1 MKKTYYRVSEA
12 ASLLQ
17 VSASTLR
24 KYTEQGL
31 IECSRNHAG
40 QRVYTPEQI
49 KNFLGEALDTQISNK
64 KVVFYI
70 RASDGSQARLKTQT
84 ELLKEEFGEPL
95 RVFQDKASGLNENRA
110 GLNSLLNRAK
120 KKEFD
125 FVAITAKDRL
135 TRFGF
140 AYLERLLGDNGIEIL
155 VLDNHEAH
163 KETLEEKL
171 MKDFMS
177 LIASFSGKFYRLR
190 GNEQK
195 RKLIDA
201 ARKRIIDE

>member
-1 MKKTYYRVSEA
+1 MKTYYRVSEA

-24 KYTEQGL
+24 KYTERGL

-49 KNFLGEALDTQISNK
+49 KSFLGNTGQTENISK
-64 KVVFYI
+64 RVVFYI
-70 RASDGSQARLKTQT
+70 RASDGSRTRLNTQK
-84 ELLKEEFGEPL
+84 ELLREEHGEPL
-95 RVFQDKASGLNENRA
+95 RVYQDKASGLNENRT
-110 GLNSLLNRAK
+110 GLNSLLSRAK
-120 KKEFD
+120 KNEFD
-125 FVAITAKDRL
+125 VVAITAKDRL

-140 AYLERLLGDNGIEIL
+140 SYLERWLNDYGVEIL
-155 VLDNHEAH
+155 VLDNHEDH
-163 KETLEEKL
+163 KETLEEEL

-195 RKLIDA
+195 RQLIAA
-201 ARKRIIDE
+201 ARKQISDE